1 MSTPINQIRSR
12 LVSGQPT
19 QLPPA
24 GGSPMMYD
32 PTPPPFAGGG
42 MYDPTPPPPLHD
54 PQQLG
59 TTFPQ
64 QQQQQLSQMP
74 PQMPSTDN
82 NGMLED
88 ILREMERSSAP
99 DMLGPD
105 PNVGLM
111 NYAINPVNIPPPMS
125 QHAKRQLESEATH
138 AAAPL
143 MIVDEH
149 MANINSN
156 DSTVSNS
163 STLLGE
169 LSGGVLG
176 QKIINSIKPLVFVFL
191 IVLVL
196 SLHQTNRFLFSF
208 FPQLLL
214 ENGQLSIY
222 AILLRCSIAVI
233 LFYVLGL
240 II

>member
-1 MSTPINQIRSR
+1 MSMSTPINQIRSR
-12 LVSGQPT
+12 LASGQPT
-19 QLPPA
+19 QLPAA

-32 PTPPPFAGGG
+32 PTPPSSAGSG
-42 MYDPTPPPPLHD
+42 MYDPTPPLHD

-59 TTFPQ
+59 TIFPQ
-64 QQQQQLSQMP
+64 QQQQLLQMP
-74 PQMPSTDN
+74 PQMPSQDN

-88 ILREMERSSAP
+88 ILREMERSSGS
-99 DMLGPD
+99 DSLGPD

-125 QHAKRQLESEATH
+125 QHAKRQLEAEATH

-143 MIVDEH
+143 MTVEEH
-149 MANINSN
+149 MANINGN
-156 DSTVSNS
+156 DPTASNS

-176 QKIINSIKPLVFVFL
+176 QKIINSVKPLVFVFL
-191 IVLVL
+191 IVLIL

>member
-12 LVSGQPT
+12 VSTGQSA
-19 QLPPA
+19 QLPPM
-24 GGSPMMYD
+24 GGAPM
-32 PTPPPFAGGG
+32 

-59 TTFPQ
+59 ATFP
-64 QQQQQLSQMP
+64 LQMEQPGASFMQP
-74 PQMPSTDN
+74 PQMPSADN

-88 ILREMERSSAP
+88 ILREMERSSGS
-99 DMLGPD
+99 DSMGPD

-125 QHAKRQLESEATH
+125 QQIKQQLQAESTH

-143 MIVDEH
+143 VAIDEH
-149 MANINSN
+149 MTNP
-156 DSTVSNS
+156 DPTTLNS

-169 LSGGVLG
+169 LSGGPLG

-222 AILLRCSIAVI
+222 AILLRCSIAVV

-240 II
+240 VI

>member
-1 MSTPINQIRSR
+1 VVEIKATLGLIRMSMSTPINQIRSR
-12 LVSGQPT
+12 LASGQPT
-19 QLPPA
+19 QLPAA
-24 GGSPMMYD
+24 GGSPM
-32 PTPPPFAGGG
+32 

-64 QQQQQLSQMP
+64 QQQFSQMP
-74 PQMPSTDN
+74 PQMPSQDN

-88 ILREMERSSAP
+88 ILREMERTSAS
-99 DMLGPD
+99 DSMGPD

-125 QHAKRQLESEATH
+125 QQVKQQLQSEATH

-143 MIVDEH
+143 MTIDEH
-149 MANINSN
+149 MANINGN
-156 DSTVSNS
+156 DQPTSNS

-169 LSGGVLG
+169 LTGGVLG
-176 QKIINSIKPLVFVFL
+176 QKIINSVKPLVFVFL

>member
-12 LVSGQPT
+12 VSSGQPN
-19 QLPPA
+19 QLPQA

-32 PTPPPFAGGG
+32 PTPPQ
-42 MYDPTPPPPLHD
+42 PLHD
-54 PQQLG
+54 PLQLG

-64 QQQQQLSQMP
+64 QP
-74 PQMPSTDN
+74 PQMPSADN

-88 ILREMERSSAP
+88 ILREMERSSGP
-99 DMLGPD
+99 DALGPD

-125 QHAKRQLESEATH
+125 QQVKQHLQSESTH

-143 MIVDEH
+143 MMVDEN
-149 MANINSN
+149 MANI
-156 DSTVSNS
+156 DPATTGLNS

-169 LSGGVLG
+169 LSGGPLG
-176 QKIINSIKPLVFVFL
+176 QKILNNIKPLVFVFL

-222 AILLRCSIAVI
+222 AILLRCAIAVV
-233 LFYVLGL
+233 LFYVLSLL
-240 II
+240 I

>member
-12 LVSGQPT
+12 LTSGQQGSGMPPT
-19 QLPPA
+19 
-24 GGSPMMYD
+24 GGMPM
-32 PTPPPFAGGG
+32 

-54 PQQLG
+54 SEQLG
-59 TTFPQ
+59 ATFPQ
-64 QQQQQLSQMP
+64 HQP
-74 PQMPSTDN
+74 PQMPSPDN

-88 ILREMERSSAP
+88 ILREMERSGAADSI
-99 DMLGPD
+99 GPD

-111 NYAINPVNIPPPMS
+111 NYAINPVNIPPAMS
-125 QHAKRQLESEATH
+125 QHAKQQLQGEATH

-143 MIVDEH
+143 MHVDEH
-149 MANINSN
+149 MANIDPTASGL
-156 DSTVSNS
+156 NS

-222 AILLRCSIAVI
+222 AILLRCAIAVV
-233 LFYVLGL
+233 LFYVLSL
-240 II
+240 IV

>member
-12 LVSGQPT
+12 LSSGQQT
-19 QLPPA
+19 QLPPT

-32 PTPPPFAGGG
+32 PTPPP
-42 MYDPTPPPPLHD
+42 PLHD
-54 PQQLG
+54 LQQLG

-64 QQQQQLSQMP
+64 QQQQHQMP
-74 PQMPSTDN
+74 PQMPSQDN

-88 ILREMERSSAP
+88 ILREMERSSVP
-99 DMLGPD
+99 DTLGPD

-125 QHAKRQLESEATH
+125 QHTKRQLEAEATH

-143 MIVDEH
+143 MTVDEH
-149 MANINSN
+149 MANINGN
-156 DSTVSNS
+156 DPTITNN

-176 QKIINSIKPLVFVFL
+176 QKIINSVKPLVFVFL

>member
-1 MSTPINQIRSR
+1 MI
-12 LVSGQPT
+12 
-19 QLPPA
+19 
-24 GGSPMMYD
+24 YD
-32 PTPPPFAGGG
+32 PTPPA
-42 MYDPTPPPPLHD
+42 PLHD

-59 TTFPQ
+59 ATFPQ
-64 QQQQQLSQMP
+64 QQQQLSQQMT
-74 PQMPSTDN
+74 PQMPSQDN

-88 ILREMERSSAP
+88 ILREMERSSGP
-99 DMLGPD
+99 DTLGPD

-125 QHAKRQLESEATH
+125 QHAKRQLEAEATH
-138 AAAPL
+138 AVAPL
-143 MIVDEH
+143 MPVDEH
-149 MANINSN
+149 MTNINGN
-156 DSTVSNS
+156 GPTVSNS

-169 LSGGVLG
+169 LSGGMLG

-233 LFYVLGL
+233 LFYLLGL